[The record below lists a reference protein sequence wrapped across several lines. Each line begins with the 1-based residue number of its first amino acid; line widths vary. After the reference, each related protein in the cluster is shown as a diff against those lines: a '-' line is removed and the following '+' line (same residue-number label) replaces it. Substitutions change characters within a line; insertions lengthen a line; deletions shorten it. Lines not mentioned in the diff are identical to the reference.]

1 MLSSKDYATMTREEL
16 VSEEKKIN
24 SKKITTA
31 VYIGV
36 LIGIAVYA
44 AINKGFLLPV
54 ILIVISFL
62 IGYRNSEEIKNLQA
76 EINRRNTVL

>member
-1 MLSSKDYATMTREEL
+1 MTREEL

-44 AINKGFLLPV
+44 AVNKGFLLPV